1 MNHEDVIAAESE
13 RFASVLAT
21 AHPRAQCPT
30 CPEWNA
36 ADLLWHLTGVQ
47 HFWANVLS
55 QDVRTDDAAEAL
67 GSGAPP
73 QPSAISE
80 MLPVREVATREL
92 VDELRRLGDDE
103 PRWTW
108 WEADQTVGFTR
119 RMQVCEATMHR
130 IDAELTAQ
138 LDVHPIAEDVATL
151 CVDHCVD
158 VMWGW
163 MPDWATW
170 TPQAVVELVAEDTGG
185 RWLIEVGP
193 WRGTGPDSGRN
204 FDVPRAVRARPDAP
218 APTGQVAAPVD
229 QLARW
234 AWTRQGE
241 AEVTGQPE
249 ATSAVEM
256 LLAQGIQ

>member
-1 MNHEDVIAAESE
+1 MNHEDVIAAETE

-21 AHPRAQCPT
+21 ANPRAQCPT
-30 CPEWNA
+30 CTEWNA
-36 ADLLWHLTGVQ
+36 ADLLWHLTTVQ
-47 HFWANVLS
+47 QFWAQVLS
-55 QDVRTDDAAEAL
+55 QDVRTDEAAEAL

-80 MLPVREVATREL
+80 MLPVRAAVTREL
-92 VDELRRLGDDE
+92 VEELRRLGDDE

-138 LDVHPIAEDVATL
+138 VDVGPISAEVATL
-151 CVDHCVD
+151 CLDHCVD

-163 MPDWATW
+163 MPEWATW
-170 TPQAVVELVAEDTGG
+170 SPQAVVELVASDTGQ
-185 RWLIEVGP
+185 RWLVEVGR
-193 WRGTGPDSGRN
+193 WRGTGPESGRQ
-204 FDVPRAVRARPDAP
+204 FDVPRAVRADAGAP
-218 APTGQVAAPVD
+218 AATARVSAPLD

-234 AWTRQGE
+234 AWTRRGE
-241 AEVTGQPE
+241 AEVTGQTE
-249 ATSAVEM
+249 ATSAVEQ

>member
-1 MNHEDVIAAESE
+1 MDHEDVISAETD
-13 RFASVLAT
+13 RFAQVLAT
-21 AHPRAQCPT
+21 ANPRAQCPT
-30 CPEWNA
+30 CPDWNA
-36 ADLLWHLTGVQ
+36 ADLLWHLTTVQ
-47 HFWANVLS
+47 RFWAEVLEW
-55 QDVRTDDAAEAL
+55 DVRTDEGAEAL
-67 GSGAPP
+67 ESAAPA

-80 MLPVREVATREL
+80 MLPVREAATAAL
-92 VDELRRLGDDE
+92 VQQLRLLGDHE
-103 PRWTW
+103 PRWSW

-138 LDVHPIAEDVATL
+138 VDVRPIAADVATL

-170 TPQAVVELVAEDTGG
+170 RPQAVVELVAEDTGG
-185 RWLIEVGP
+185 RWLIEVGR
-193 WRGTGPDSGRN
+193 WSGTGPTSGRE
-204 FDVPRAVRARPDAP
+204 FDVPRAVRASAGAG
-218 APTGQVAAPVD
+218 APTAQVSAPVD

-234 AWTRQGE
+234 AWTRRGE
-241 AEVTGQPE
+241 AEVTGE
-249 ATSAVEM
+249 TRATSAVEQ

>member
-92 VDELRRLGDDE
+92 VDELRRLE
-103 PRWTW
+103 
-108 WEADQTVGFTR
+108 
-119 RMQVCEATMHR
+119 
-130 IDAELTAQ
+130 I
-138 LDVHPIAEDVATL
+138 
-151 CVDHCVD
+151 
-158 VMWGW
+158 
-163 MPDWATW
+163 
-170 TPQAVVELVAEDTGG
+170 G
-185 RWLIEVGP
+185 RASCRE
-193 WRGTGPDSGRN
+193 RENR
-204 FDVPRAVRARPDAP
+204 
-218 APTGQVAAPVD
+218 
-229 QLARW
+229 
-234 AWTRQGE
+234 
-241 AEVTGQPE
+241 
-249 ATSAVEM
+249 
-256 LLAQGIQ
+256 